1 MLLTRLSLALDSP
14 FARLRVTSEET
25 VDFGGKG
32 DGDDTL
38 WVATDPTSSVTGLTH
53 ASKGKGGSSYA
64 LIATREGLAVRRRSS
79 NELAGGETETETETV
94 ANSDSAWRVTAVS
107 RGGLGDGC
115 WRADGVGAGG
125 DGGGGVGASSDGDSV
140 SGAATTPPPP
150 PPPPPTTTTTILPP
164 TRPAQPLPAERSPA
178 QPLPA
183 QPLPAQPLPAQP
195 LPAQRL
201 QPSQLAAF
209 VRDGCLVLRSLVPA
223 TVLFRAQT
231 AVNSRLGRPGGLS
244 LFYDEARKVV
254 PHFYP

>member
-38 WVATDPTSSVTGLTH
+38 WVVTDRTSSVTRLTH
-53 ASKGKGGSSYA
+53 TSKGKGGSSYA

-79 NELAGGETETETETV
+79 IELAGGETETETEAETV
-94 ANSDSAWRVTAVS
+94 ANSDSAWRVTALS
-107 RGGLGDGC
+107 PGGLGDGC
-115 WRADGVGAGG
+115 WHADGVGAGG
-125 DGGGGVGASSDGDSV
+125 GGGGGGGVGAGGAGGAGDSV
-140 SGAATTPPPP
+140 SGAATSPASTPPPP
-150 PPPPPTTTTTILPP
+150 PPTILPVPP
-164 TRPAQPLPAERSPA
+164 TRPAQPLPAQSV
-178 QPLPA
+178 
-183 QPLPAQPLPAQP
+183 
-195 LPAQRL
+195 PAQRL

-209 VRDGCLVLRSLVPA
+209 VRDGCLVLRGLVPA

-244 LFYDEARKVV
+244 LFYDEARKVAALLTLALTQTW
-254 PHFYP
+254 PLP

>member
-1 MLLTRLSLALDSP
+1 MLLTRLSPALDSP

-38 WVATDPTSSVTGLTH
+38 WVVTDRTSSVTRLTH

-79 NELAGGETETETETV
+79 IELAGGETETETEAETV
-94 ANSDSAWRVTAVS
+94 ANSDSAWRVTALS
-107 RGGLGDGC
+107 PGGLGDGC
-115 WRADGVGAGG
+115 WHADGVGAGG
-125 DGGGGVGASSDGDSV
+125 GGGGGGGVGAGGAGDSV
-140 SGAATTPPPP
+140 SGAATSPASTPPPP
-150 PPPPPTTTTTILPP
+150 PPTILPVPP
-164 TRPAQPLPAERSPA
+164 TRPAQPLPAR
-178 QPLPA
+178 
-183 QPLPAQPLPAQP
+183 PLPAQP

-209 VRDGCLVLRSLVPA
+209 VRDGCLVLRGLVPA

-244 LFYDEARKVV
+244 LFYDEARKVAALLILTLTQTW
-254 PHFYP
+254 PLP